1 MNKRNT
7 GILQISSLTPCCP
20 LRILSLLMSRWPR
33 LTSSRN
39 LHCPPQRMYHFK
51 DTSMTRTSIQS
62 PMLRKIRRQRA
73 IKMSDNVSFTSERSN
88 QRGSE
93 IIKAQPGVH
102 SPPQGPS
109 LFTASYRP
117 LSKRHRSLA
126 CSRQVPDQTYLE
138 PALWHTIASAHFT
151 PSHQEVS
158 WRRRAATL
166 QSSPWV
172 AVLQDPAQQTASSLL
187 LFHSAL
193 GEHKCSKTEQHV
205 PMKMSQCFNPLSVCQ
220 KKTLLFHRRKQE
232 PALLF
237 CNDKRQGWKRNSTA
251 LSFLLTAEKLLAG
264 LLTSAVLTNLF
275 SCLNKSVLA
284 ENSYSAEYGIQ
295 TAHRPTRHSE
305 TWLPYSLV
313 LPAPLWCTVGNT
325 EIKCRSEV
333 GDEALS
339 AGGRFQSLE
348 YTHPLCSQ
356 TSCGDATHFYQHSH
370 LLPLL
375 PLSHCRNTSGISI
388 FFLDLPYY
396 M

>member
-1 MNKRNT
+1 MF
-7 GILQISSLTPCCP
+7 QASSRSDPSRACPVAHYCFCPFHLLTSRGELEEESSHTPVQSLGGRAAGPCSAHTA
-20 LRILSLLMSRWPR
+20 LSLLLP
-33 LTSSRN
+33 
-39 LHCPPQRMYHFK
+39 
-51 DTSMTRTSIQS
+51 
-62 PMLRKIRRQRA
+62 
-73 IKMSDNVSFTSERSN
+73 
-88 QRGSE
+88 
-93 IIKAQPGVH
+93 
-102 SPPQGPS
+102 
-109 LFTASYRP
+109 
-117 LSKRHRSLA
+117 
-126 CSRQVPDQTYLE
+126 
-138 PALWHTIASAHFT
+138 
-151 PSHQEVS
+151 
-158 WRRRAATL
+158 
-166 QSSPWV
+166 
-172 AVLQDPAQQTASSLL
+172 
-187 LFHSAL
+187 HSAL

-305 TWLPYSLV
+305 IWLPYSLV

-356 TSCGDATHFYQHSH
+356 TSCRDATHFYQHSH

>member
-1 MNKRNT
+1 
-7 GILQISSLTPCCP
+7 
-20 LRILSLLMSRWPR
+20 
-33 LTSSRN
+33 
-39 LHCPPQRMYHFK
+39 MYHFK

-62 PMLRKIRRQRA
+62 PMLRKFRRQRA

-88 QRGSE
+88 QGGSE

-187 LFHSAL
+187 LPHSAL

-205 PMKMSQCFNPLSVCQ
+205 PMKMPQCFNPLSVCQ
-220 KKTLLFHRRKQE
+220 K
-232 PALLF
+232 
-237 CNDKRQGWKRNSTA
+237 
-251 LSFLLTAEKLLAG
+251 
-264 LLTSAVLTNLF
+264 
-275 SCLNKSVLA
+275 
-284 ENSYSAEYGIQ
+284 
-295 TAHRPTRHSE
+295 E
-305 TWLPYSLV
+305 T
-313 LPAPLWCTVGNT
+313 TV
-325 EIKCRSEV
+325 S
-333 GDEALS
+333 
-339 AGGRFQSLE
+339 
-348 YTHPLCSQ
+348 
-356 TSCGDATHFYQHSH
+356 
-370 LLPLL
+370 
-375 PLSHCRNTSGISI
+375 
-388 FFLDLPYY
+388 
-396 M
+396 